1 MGKIIIGGFM
11 KTFKLLFLLF
21 LITCLIS
28 CSEDDESNPLSFVDG
43 YSVSLTEPE
52 GTTYSGDFFPLQEG
66 HTLNYSGAVDM
77 ITELSIPGEEP
88 SKESTVAPALGMLK
102 VLALQNI
109 PLQSGTIPLYPIVDL
124 SEIQGEITADTS
136 RYFDKDEEAVYVK
149 AIKMSDG
156 SYLEVENPVYI
167 KSSLVVGES
176 WETAPQMD
184 MTQLFSSEFGETSDM
199 SLDAE
204 SKFFVVGH
212 EMIFLPV
219 GEKWAMRMEQAND
232 ITMKGTLY
240 IYGSA
245 IKLTVTS
252 KLATVYHLL
261 ADTGVVHQNTTGS
274 LNMKMSFEGET
285 ISIKMTINQSELN
298 LTNVGG
304 DGFMNTKVVI
314 PIDQSIEIPQLTS
327 IDKRNNQ
334 KVKKIVQSLS
344 SFLIHNLKL

>member
-1 MGKIIIGGFM
+1 M
-11 KTFKLLFLLF
+11 KTFKLLMILF
-21 LITCLIS
+21 LITFLIS
-28 CSEDDESNPLSFVDG
+28 CSEDDESNPLSFIDG
-43 YSVSLTEPE
+43 YSVSLTEAK
-52 GTTYSGDFFPLQEG
+52 GTTYSGDFFPLKEG

-102 VLALQNI
+102 VLAKQNI
-109 PLQSGTIPLYPIVDL
+109 PLQSGAISLYPIVDL
-124 SEIQGEITADTS
+124 TEIEGDITADTS

-212 EMIFLPV
+212 EMISLPI

-232 ITMKGTLY
+232 ITMKGTLFF
-240 IYGSA
+240 YGSA

-261 ADTGVVHQNTTGS
+261 ADTGVVHQNTMGTI
-274 LNMKMSFEGET
+274 NMKMTFEGET

-298 LTNVGG
+298 LTSLGD
-304 DGFMNTKVVI
+304 DGFLNTKVSV
-314 PIDQSIEIPQLTS
+314 PADLMIETADLTYVDS
-327 IDKRNNQ
+327 RIKRQ
-334 KVKKIVQSLS
+334 VKM
-344 SFLIHNLKL
+344 LIKHLTRLLINDLKL

>member
-1 MGKIIIGGFM
+1 M
-11 KTFKLLFLLF
+11 KTFKLMMILF
-21 LITCLIS
+21 LISILIS
-28 CSEDDESNPLSFVDG
+28 CSEDDESNPLSFIDG
-43 YSVSLTEPE
+43 YSVSLTEPK
-52 GTTYSGDFFPLQEG
+52 GTTYSGDFFPLNEG

-77 ITELSIPGEEP
+77 LTQLSVPGEEP
-88 SKESTVAPALGMLK
+88 SEESTVAPTIGMLK
-102 VLALQNI
+102 VLAQQNI

-124 SEIQGEITADTS
+124 TEIEGDISADTS

-176 WETAPQMD
+176 WETAPQLD

-212 EMIFLPV
+212 EMIYLPI

-240 IYGSA
+240 FYGSA

-261 ADTGVVHQNTTGS
+261 ADTGVVHQNTTGTIT
-274 LNMKMSFEGET
+274 MKMTFEGET
-285 ISIKMTINQSELN
+285 ISIKTTINQSELN
-298 LTNVGG
+298 LTSFGD
-304 DGFMNTKVVI
+304 DGFLNTKAFVLN
-314 PIDQSIEIPQLTS
+314 DQRMELPQLTS
-327 IDKRNNQ
+327 SNTRFNQ
-334 KVKKIVQSLS
+334 KARKMVLQLS
-344 SFLIHNLKL
+344 RLLFYKLKL